1 MLQAIRERAQGIVAW
16 VMLIVVGVPFML
28 WGIQNYID
36 TGKEKPAAVVG
47 DREIFDRDV
56 TRAYEQSLNNLVG
69 LEDYDEK
76 ALRKEALERLIRDEV
91 ISQSAEERKL
101 TVADVE
107 ARSLI
112 QTLPYFQTQG
122 QFDKEK
128 YRIMLA
134 AQNMTPAQFVGQ
146 IKRGLR
152 NEQLQQGVMESA
164 FVTKGELETLM
175 RLKNQTRDVRY
186 VKVAVGKSDKVFSD
200 EEVTAFYDAHIS
212 EFRNPEQV
220 SVDYVLLNLEDMAK
234 GLEVTQEDLK
244 KLYEEQKTNFG
255 TPERRKISHILIT
268 LDGTDEKADQAA
280 RQEAE
285 TIRQRILKGEDFK
298 ELAKTMSKDPLSGKA
313 GGDLGLL
320 NPDAQEASFTEAAQA
335 LKLGDTSEPV
345 KTSFGY
351 HLIQVTEVVPAQF
364 KSFDAVKEEIR
375 KTAQKNLAETQFYER
390 GQKLAEITFE
400 NPDSLQ
406 SAVDSLGLKIQH
418 TALFTREGG
427 EGIVAEEA
435 VRKVAFSEDVLAG
448 KNSEPVEIGTDK
460 AVVLRLND
468 HRPATDKPLTEVKP
482 IILSRLKDQ
491 DARADADRRAREL
504 LEMIKAGKGFDEA
517 VKSQNLP
524 PLKAL
529 GVKREDQKLS
539 QELVQALFQAGR
551 PLDGQETPG
560 DAVLADGT
568 HLVFT
573 LMAVNDG
580 GSVDADAKVEASGR
594 EYLERTS
601 GQIEFATFVKRL
613 RDSLDVE
620 MTVKE

>member
-69 LEDYDEK
+69 LEDYDEQ

-101 TVADVE
+101 TVADIE

-220 SVDYVLLNLEDMAK
+220 SVDYVLLNLEEMAK

-285 TIRQRILKGEDFK
+285 AIRQRILKGEDFK

-313 GGDLGLL
+313 GGDLGVL

-335 LKLGDTSEPV
+335 LKVGETSEPV

-351 HLIQVTEVVPAQF
+351 HLIQVTEVVPALF
-364 KSFDAVKEEIR
+364 K
-375 KTAQKNLAETQFYER
+375 
-390 GQKLAEITFE
+390 
-400 NPDSLQ
+400 P
-406 SAVDSLGLKIQH
+406 
-418 TALFTREGG
+418 
-427 EGIVAEEA
+427 
-435 VRKVAFSEDVLAG
+435 
-448 KNSEPVEIGTDK
+448 
-460 AVVLRLND
+460 
-468 HRPATDKPLTEVKP
+468 
-482 IILSRLKDQ
+482 
-491 DARADADRRAREL
+491 
-504 LEMIKAGKGFDEA
+504 
-517 VKSQNLP
+517 
-524 PLKAL
+524 
-529 GVKREDQKLS
+529 
-539 QELVQALFQAGR
+539 
-551 PLDGQETPG
+551 
-560 DAVLADGT
+560 
-568 HLVFT
+568 
-573 LMAVNDG
+573 
-580 GSVDADAKVEASGR
+580 
-594 EYLERTS
+594 
-601 GQIEFATFVKRL
+601 
-613 RDSLDVE
+613 
-620 MTVKE
+620 

>member
-47 DREIFDRDV
+47 DRDIFDRDV
-56 TRAYEQSLNNLVG
+56 TRAYEQSLNKLVG
-69 LEDYDEK
+69 LEDVDEK
-76 ALRKEALERLIRDEV
+76 ALRHEALERLIREEV
-91 ISQSAEERKL
+91 ITQSADERQL
-101 TVADVE
+101 TVADIE

-128 YRIMLA
+128 YRIILA
-134 AQNMTPAQFVGQ
+134 AQNMTPAQFAAQ
-146 IKRGLR
+146 IKQGLR
-152 NEQLQQGVMESA
+152 NEQLQQGVMASA

-175 RLKNQTRDVRY
+175 RLKNQTRDVEY
-186 VKVAVGKSDKVFSD
+186 VKISVGKSDKVFSD
-200 EEVTAFYDAHIS
+200 DDVSTFYDAHIG

-220 SVDYVLLNLEDMAK
+220 SVDYVLLNLEAMAQ
-234 GLEVTQEDLK
+234 GLEVSLEDLK

-268 LDGTDEKADQAA
+268 LDGVDEPADQAA
-280 RQEAE
+280 RQQAEA
-285 TIRQRILKGEDFK
+285 IRQRILQGEDFK
-298 ELAKTMSKDPLSGKA
+298 TLANTLSKDPVSGKV

-320 NPDAQEASFTEAAQA
+320 NPEAQEASFTEAAQA
-335 LKLGDTSEPV
+335 LKLGETSAPV

-364 KSFDAVKEEIR
+364 KPFDAVKEELK

-406 SAVDSLGLKIQH
+406 SAVDTLGLKIQH

-427 EGIVAEEA
+427 EGIVAEDA
-435 VRKVAFSEDVLAG
+435 VRKVAFSEEVLAG
-448 KNSEPVEIGTDK
+448 KNSEPVELGNEK
-460 AVVLRLND
+460 ALVLRLND

-482 IILSRLKDQ
+482 MIVLRLKEQ
-491 DARADADRRAREL
+491 DARADADRRARAL
-504 LEMIKAGKGFDEA
+504 LDMMKGGQVFGEA
-517 VKSQNLP
+517 VKSQGLP
-524 PLKAL
+524 PLKAT
-529 GVKREDQKLS
+529 GVKREDQKLPPA
-539 QELVQALFQAGR
+539 LVQALFEAGR
-551 PLDGQETPG
+551 PVEGQDAPG
-560 DAVLADGT
+560 DATLEDGT
-568 HLVFT
+568 HLVFRVT
-573 LMAVNDG
+573 AIKDG
-580 GSVDADAKVEASGR
+580 GVADPDAKVEASGR

-613 RDSLDVE
+613 RDSIDIE
-620 MTVKE
+620 ITAKE